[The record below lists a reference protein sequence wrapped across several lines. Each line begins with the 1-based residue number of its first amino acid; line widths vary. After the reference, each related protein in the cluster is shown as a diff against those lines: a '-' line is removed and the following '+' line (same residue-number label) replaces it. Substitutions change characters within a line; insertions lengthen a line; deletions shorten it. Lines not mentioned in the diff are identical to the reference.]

1 MNQGVQI
8 RVLARGVYPL
18 SVLPPELARALE
30 EEVKRHMT
38 GYGFKEVLVKAEDA
52 TGESGWW
59 DQSNY

>member
-1 MNQGVQI
+1 MVQI
-8 RVLARGVYPL
+8 RILASGVYPAAQF
-18 SVLPPELARALE
+18 PPDLARALE

-59 DQSNY
+59 NYDES